1 MNGRIVVT
9 QSPLM
14 DLDMQS
20 MAAAIGVSVPVLR
33 FLLCFAATIPVSFF
47 HRVVRP
53 RNRDSGCAELVAAVL
68 GEEGEDRG
76 EAPDSMI
83 MHLIWILL
91 QITFLLSILLYLVGE
106 GIGRL
111 NGDWS
116 WEQVDWREAAGD
128 LGDGTK
134 LLGLGIWGWGVL
146 CKAKTASFRPAGKI
160 LPEIEVSLSFTIIQ
174 IKEILASRLSITTSR
189 QQMFYD
195 GTHINNNETLES
207 YEFENDDESDV
218 ELNLKTTNPPPSIT
232 SSRPSSTFLGDNNG
246 GLSSDYPPHL
256 LGEDD
261 GLLPFPMTTTKNLRN
276 DKDEETVS
284 CGSNREETCKLCF

>member
-1 MNGRIVVT
+1 M
-9 QSPLM
+9 L
-14 DLDMQS
+14 
-20 MAAAIGVSVPVLR
+20 
-33 FLLCFAATIPVSFF
+33 
-47 HRVVRP
+47 
-53 RNRDSGCAELVAAVL
+53 
-68 GEEGEDRG
+68 
-76 EAPDSMI
+76 
-83 MHLIWILL
+83 
-91 QITFLLSILLYLVGE
+91 
-106 GIGRL
+106 
-111 NGDWS
+111 
-116 WEQVDWREAAGD
+116 
-128 LGDGTK
+128 
-134 LLGLGIWGWGVL
+134 WGVTVNL
-146 CKAKTASFRPAGKI
+146 IGGGKI

-218 ELNLKTTNPPPSIT
+218 ELNLKVKPLHDDRKIKSRQGIT
-232 SSRPSSTFLGDNNG
+232 ILSKGRLSKCARMTLYVADLKRKLTKKMKTIASLLTLSCQDDQPSSFHHQQPAIFNLPRRQQWR
-246 GLSSDYPPHL
+246 SFSDYPPHL